1 MHVFPEGGVSKILN
15 AFVFNLLL
23 GRHMYKITKGLDLP
37 ISGAPNQVIEN
48 SAAVKSV
55 AVIGPDYHGMKPTM
69 FVKEGDKVKKGQV
82 IFTDKKTEGVKYTA
96 PAAGI
101 ISAVNRGERRVF
113 QSVVIQLEGD
123 EAETFA
129 SYSGA
134 QLKDLEREKVV
145 ENLVESGLWTVFR
158 TRPFSKVP
166 EVASVPSSIFVT
178 AIDTNPLAASPE
190 VVLAD
195 QAEAFADGLTVLTR
209 LTQGKV
215 FLCKEA
221 GAKIPTTSDVSVE
234 EFSGVH
240 PAGLAG
246 THIHLLDPV
255 SDKKTVWSVNY
266 QDVVA
271 IGKLFVSGELSVERV
286 VALAGPQVKKPRLVR
301 TLVGASLTDLV
312 AGELAEGDN
321 RVISGSVLSGRNAFG
336 PFAYLGRYHTQVS
349 VLLEGRERQMMHY
362 LRAGAEKH
370 SIMNVFL
377 SKLTGKKSFDMS
389 TTTNGSDR
397 TMLPLGNFERLMP
410 LDILPTQ
417 LLRSLVVNDTEQ
429 AQKLGALELDEEDL
443 ALCTYSCS
451 GKFEYGPILRDC
463 LTLIEKEG

>member
-1 MHVFPEGGVSKILN
+1 
-15 AFVFNLLL
+15 
-23 GRHMYKITKGLDLP
+23 MYKITKGLDLP
-37 ISGAPNQVIEN
+37 ISGAPNQVIET
-48 SAAVKSV
+48 AAAAKTV
-55 AVIGPDYHGMKPTM
+55 AVIGPDFHGMKPTM
-69 FVKEGDKVKKGQV
+69 LVKEGDKVKKGQ
-82 IFTDKKTEGVKYTA
+82 ILFTDKKTEGVNYTA
-96 PAAGI
+96 PASGTVI
-101 ISAVNRGERRVF
+101 EINRGERRVF
-113 QSVVIQLEGD
+113 QSLVIRVEGD
-123 EAETFA
+123 ESETFT
-129 SYSGA
+129 SYSGSE
-134 QLKDLEREKVV
+134 LKSLERSKVV
-145 ENLVESGLWTVFR
+145 DNLVNSGLWTSFR

-166 EVASVPSSIFVT
+166 EIASVPNSIFVT

-209 LTQGKV
+209 LTEGKV
-215 FLCKEA
+215 FLCKA
-221 GAKIPTTSDVSVE
+221 SGAKIPTTSDVTVE

-246 THIHLLDPV
+246 THIHFLDPV
-255 SDKKTVWSVNY
+255 NDKKTVWSINY

-271 IGKLFVSGELSVERV
+271 IGKLFVTGELSVERV
-286 VALAGPQVKKPRLVR
+286 ISVAGPQVKKPRLVR
-301 TLVGASLTDLV
+301 TQVGASLNDLL
-312 AGELAEGDN
+312 AGELSEGDN
-321 RVISGSVLSGRNAFG
+321 RVISGSVLSGRKAFG
-336 PFAYLGRYHTQVS
+336 PFAYLGRYHNQVS

-362 LRAGAEKH
+362 LRAGVEKH

-377 SKLTGKKSFDMS
+377 SKLTGKKSFDMT

-397 TMLPLGNFERLMP
+397 TMLPLGNFERVMP

-417 LLRSLVVNDTEQ
+417 LLRALVVNDTEQ
-429 AQKLGALELDEEDL
+429 AQKLGALELDDEDL

>member
-1 MHVFPEGGVSKILN
+1 MFKIS
-15 AFVFNLLL
+15 
-23 GRHMYKITKGLDLP
+23 KGLDLP
-37 ISGAPNQVIEN
+37 ISGAPNQVIDATI
-48 SAAVKSV
+48 AAKAV

-69 FVKEGDKVKKGQV
+69 LVKEGDKVKKGQV

-96 PAAGI
+96 PASGT
-101 ISAVNRGERRVF
+101 ISAINRGEKRVL
-113 QSVVIQLEGD
+113 QSVVIDVEGD
-123 EAETFA
+123 ESETFSA
-129 SYSGA
+129 YSGSE
-134 QLKDLEREKVV
+134 LKSLERSKVV
-145 ENLVESGLWTVFR
+145 DNLVDSGLWTAFR

-166 EVASVPSSIFVT
+166 EIDSVPNSIFVT

-190 VVLAD
+190 IVLAD
-195 QAEAFADGLTVLTR
+195 QAEAFADGLTVISR
-209 LTQGKV
+209 LTEGKV
-215 FLCKEA
+215 FLCKAA
-221 GAKIPTTSDVSVE
+221 GTKIPTTSDVTVE

-246 THIHLLDPV
+246 THIHFLDPV
-255 SDKKTVWSVNY
+255 SDKKTVWSINY

-271 IGKLFVSGELSVERV
+271 VGKLFVTGELSVERV
-286 VALAGPQVKKPRLVR
+286 ISIAGPQVKKPRLVR
-301 TLVGASLTDLV
+301 TQLGASLDGLL
-312 AGELAEGDN
+312 AGELSEGDN
-321 RVISGSVLSGRNAFG
+321 RIVSGSVLSGRNAFG
-336 PFAYLGRYHTQVS
+336 PFAYLGRYHNQVS

-362 LRAGAEKH
+362 LRAGVEKH

-377 SKLTGKKSFDMS
+377 SKLTGKTSFDMT

-397 TMLPLGNFERLMP
+397 TMLPLGNFERIMP

-417 LLRSLVVNDTEQ
+417 LLRALVVNDTEQ

>member
-1 MHVFPEGGVSKILN
+1 
-15 AFVFNLLL
+15 
-23 GRHMYKITKGLDLP
+23 MYKITKGLDLP
-37 ISGAPNQVIEN
+37 ISGAPNQVIETA
-48 SAAVKSV
+48 AAVKAV

-69 FVKEGDKVKKGQV
+69 LVKEGDKVKKGQV
-82 IFTDKKTEGVKYTA
+82 IFTDKKTEGVKFTA
-96 PAAGI
+96 PASGTVAAI
-101 ISAVNRGERRVF
+101 NRGERRVF
-113 QSVVIQLEGD
+113 QSLVINVEGD
-123 EAETFA
+123 ESETFA
-129 SYSGA
+129 SYSGSE
-134 QLKDLEREKVV
+134 LKSLERSKVV
-145 ENLVESGLWTVFR
+145 DNLVESGLWTAFR

-178 AIDTNPLAASPE
+178 AMDTNPLAASPE

-209 LTQGKV
+209 LTEGKV
-215 FLCKEA
+215 FVCKAA
-221 GAKIPTTSDVSVE
+221 GAKIPTTSDVTVE
-234 EFSGVH
+234 EFAGVH

-246 THIHLLDPV
+246 THIHFLDPV
-255 SDKKTVWSVNY
+255 NDKKTVWSINY

-271 IGKLFVSGELSVERV
+271 VGKLFVTGELSVERV
-286 VALAGPQVKKPRLVR
+286 VSLAGPQVKKPRLVR
-301 TLVGASLTDLV
+301 TQVGASLDNLLS
-312 AGELAEGDN
+312 GELADGDN
-321 RVISGSVLSGRNAFG
+321 RVVSGSVLSGRAAKGPYAF
-336 PFAYLGRYHTQVS
+336 LGRYHNQVS

-362 LRAGAEKH
+362 LRAGVEKH

-377 SKLTGKKSFDMS
+377 SKLTGKKSFDMT

-397 TMLPLGNFERLMP
+397 TMLPLGNFERVMP

-417 LLRSLVVNDTEQ
+417 LLRALVVNDTEQ

>member
-1 MHVFPEGGVSKILN
+1 
-15 AFVFNLLL
+15 
-23 GRHMYKITKGLDLP
+23 MYKITKGLDLP
-37 ISGAPNQVIEN
+37 ISGAPNQVIETAT
-48 SAAVKSV
+48 AAKTV
-55 AVIGPDYHGMKPTM
+55 AVIGPDFHGMKPTM
-69 FVKEGDKVKKGQV
+69 LVTEGDKVKKGQI
-82 IFTDKKTEGVKYTA
+82 IFTDKKTEGVNYTA
-96 PAAGI
+96 PASGTVIAI
-101 ISAVNRGERRVF
+101 NRGARRVF
-113 QSVVIQLEGD
+113 QSLVISVEGN
-123 EAETFA
+123 ESETFA
-129 SYSGA
+129 AYSGSE
-134 QLKDLEREKVV
+134 LKSLERSKVV
-145 ENLVESGLWTVFR
+145 DNLVNSGLWTSFR

-166 EVASVPSSIFVT
+166 EIASVPNSIFVT

-209 LTQGKV
+209 LTEGKV
-215 FLCKEA
+215 FLCKA
-221 GAKIPTTSDVSVE
+221 PGAKIPTTSDVTVE

-246 THIHLLDPV
+246 THIHFLDPV

-271 IGKLFVSGELSVERV
+271 IGKLFVTGELSVERV
-286 VALAGPQVKKPRLVR
+286 IALAGPQVKKPRLVR
-301 TLVGASLTDLV
+301 TQIGASLDGLL

-336 PFAYLGRYHTQVS
+336 AFAFLGRYHNQVS

-362 LRAGAEKH
+362 LRAGVEKH

-377 SKLTGKKSFDMS
+377 SKLTGKKSFDMT

-397 TMLPLGNFERLMP
+397 TMLPLGNFERVMP

-417 LLRSLVVNDTEQ
+417 LLRALVVNDTEQ
-429 AQKLGALELDEEDL
+429 AQKLGALELDDEDL

>member
-1 MHVFPEGGVSKILN
+1 MF
-15 AFVFNLLL
+15 
-23 GRHMYKITKGLDLP
+23 KITKGLDLP
-37 ISGAPNQVIEN
+37 ISGAPSQVIED
-48 SAAVKSV
+48 APTARSV
-55 AVIGPDYHGMKPTM
+55 AVIGADYHGMKPTM
-69 FVKEGDKVKKGQV
+69 MVQVGDKVKKGQLL
-82 IFTDKKTEGVKYTA
+82 FTDKKTAGVKYTA

-101 ISAVNRGERRVF
+101 VAAINRGDKRVL
-113 QSVVIQLEGD
+113 QSVVIDVEGT
-123 EAETFA
+123 EAEKFNA
-129 SYSGA
+129 FSGSE
-134 QLKDLEREKVV
+134 LKSLERQQVV
-145 ENLVESGLWTVFR
+145 ENLVDSGLWTAFR

-166 EVASVPSSIFVT
+166 AIDTVPSSIFVT
-178 AIDTNPLAASPE
+178 AMDTNPLAAMAD

-195 QAEAFADGLTVLTR
+195 KAEAFADGLTVLTR

-215 FLCKEA
+215 FVCKA
-221 GAKIPTTSDVSVE
+221 PGAKIPTTSDVSMH
-234 EFSGVH
+234 EFAGVH

-246 THIHLLDPV
+246 THIHFLDPV
-255 SDKKTVWSVNY
+255 SVKKIVWSINY

-271 IGKLFVSGELSVERV
+271 IGQLFVTGELDSTRV
-286 VALAGPQVKKPRLVR
+286 VSLAGPQVTKPRLLR
-301 TLVGASLTDLV
+301 TLLGADLNALT
-312 AGELAEGDN
+312 AGQLNAGDN
-321 RVISGSVLSGRNAFG
+321 RIISGSVLSGRKAIG
-336 PFAYLGRYHTQVS
+336 PYAYLGRFHSQIT

-370 SIMNVFL
+370 SVLNVFW
-377 SKLTGKKSFDMS
+377 SKLTGKSEFAMT

-397 TMLPLGNFERLMP
+397 TMLPLGNFEWLMP

-429 AQKLGALELDEEDL
+429 AQLLGALELDEEDL

>member
-1 MHVFPEGGVSKILN
+1 MFKIS
-15 AFVFNLLL
+15 
-23 GRHMYKITKGLDLP
+23 KGLNLP
-37 ISGAPNQVIEN
+37 ISGAPNQAIE
-48 SAAVKSV
+48 STVTATAV

-69 FVKEGDKVKKGQV
+69 LVKEGDKVKKGQV

-96 PAAGI
+96 PASGTV
-101 ISAVNRGERRVF
+101 SAINRGERRVF
-113 QSVVIQLEGD
+113 QSIVINVEGD
-123 EAETFA
+123 ESETFTA
-129 SYSGA
+129 YSGTE
-134 QLKDLEREKVV
+134 LKSLEREKVV
-145 ENLVESGLWTVFR
+145 TNLVDSGLWTAFR

-166 EVASVPSSIFVT
+166 EVASVPNSIFVT
-178 AIDTNPLAASPE
+178 AMDTNPLAASPE

-209 LTQGKV
+209 LTEGKV
-215 FLCKEA
+215 FVCKA
-221 GAKIPTTSDVSVE
+221 PGAKIPTTSDVTVE
-234 EFSGVH
+234 EFAGVH
-240 PAGLAG
+240 PAGLVG
-246 THIHLLDPV
+246 THIHFLDPV

-271 IGKLFVSGELSVERV
+271 IGKLFVTGELSSERV
-286 VALAGPQVKKPRLVR
+286 IALAGPQVKNPRLVR
-301 TLVGASLTDLV
+301 TQVGASLADLV
-312 AGELAEGDN
+312 ANELAEGEN

-336 PFAYLGRYHTQVS
+336 PFAFLGRYHSQVS

-362 LRAGAEKH
+362 LRAGVEKH

-397 TMLPLGNFERLMP
+397 TMLPLGNFERLIPM
-410 LDILPTQ
+410 DILPTQ

-429 AQKLGALELDEEDL
+429 AQKLGALELDDEDL

>member
-1 MHVFPEGGVSKILN
+1 
-15 AFVFNLLL
+15 
-23 GRHMYKITKGLDLP
+23 MYKITKGLDLP
-37 ISGAPNQVIEN
+37 ISGIPDQVIEN
-48 SAAVKSV
+48 AAAAKMV

-69 FVKEGDKVKKGQV
+69 LVKEGDKVKKGQV

-96 PAAGI
+96 PASGTVSVI
-101 ISAVNRGERRVF
+101 NRGQRRVF
-113 QSVVIQLEGD
+113 QSIVINVEGD
-123 EAETFA
+123 ESESFA
-129 SYSGA
+129 AYSGSE
-134 QLKDLEREKVV
+134 LKTLERSKVV
-145 ENLVESGLWTVFR
+145 ENLIESGLWTAFR

-166 EVASVPSSIFVT
+166 EVASVPNSIFVT

-190 VVLAD
+190 IVLAD

-209 LTQGKV
+209 LTEGKV
-215 FLCKEA
+215 FVCKA
-221 GAKIPTTSDVSVE
+221 PSAKIPTTSDVTVE

-246 THIHLLDPV
+246 THIHFLDPV

-271 IGKLFVSGELSVERV
+271 IGKLFVTGELNTDRV
-286 VALAGPQVKKPRLVR
+286 ISLAGPQVKKPRLVR
-301 TLVGASLTDLV
+301 TQIGVSLEGLVTNELSE
-312 AGELAEGDN
+312 GEN
-321 RVISGSVLSGRNAFG
+321 RVISGSVLSGRNSFG
-336 PFAYLGRYHTQVS
+336 PFAFLGRYHNQVS

-362 LRAGAEKH
+362 LRAGVEKH

-377 SKLTGKKSFDMS
+377 AKLTGKKSFDMT

-410 LDILPTQ
+410 MDILPTQ
-417 LLRSLVVNDTEQ
+417 LLRALVVNDTEQ
-429 AQKLGALELDEEDL
+429 AQKLGALELDDEDL